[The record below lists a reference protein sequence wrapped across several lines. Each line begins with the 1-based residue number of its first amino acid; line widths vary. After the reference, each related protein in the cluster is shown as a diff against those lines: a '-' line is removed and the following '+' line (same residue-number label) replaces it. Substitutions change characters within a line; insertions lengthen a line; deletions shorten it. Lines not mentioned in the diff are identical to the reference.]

1 MSGGVGGSGSW
12 DHSWDL
18 SLISSLQF
26 QGKWYIIALAGN
38 AVQKKLGSINM
49 FTTTYH
55 LTEGHSYNVTNTL
68 IR

>member
-1 MSGGVGGSGSW
+1 
-12 DHSWDL
+12 
-18 SLISSLQF
+18 LQF